1 MSLVPIDQE
10 DVGLNAADVQAGCA
24 AALTAA
30 IGGALVTTTQVEG
43 SCTAAL
49 NAAIGGALV
58 TTTQVEGSCTAA
70 LTAAIGGA
78 LVTTTQVEG
87 SCTAALNAAIG
98 GALLTSGQVQAAA
111 AAAIA
116 GAGLA
121 TTGDVAGVPAAVAA
135 RLLGIASTFG
145 VGRTPFSFGV
155 GTVEGEVMAPIAGR
169 RFQIHGFV
177 AILSTAAGNVAIRS
191 GLAVG
196 DAGNSNLS
204 ASYPMIVGVPL
215 PLITNASDLPLW
227 TTLDNQGIYVGKPN
241 AAICVGE
248 VWWSA
253 PFV

>member
-58 TTTQVEGSCTAA
+58 TTTQVEN
-70 LTAAIGGA
+70 
-78 LVTTTQVEG
+78 

-98 GALLTSGQVQAAA
+98 GALVTTTQIQ
-111 AAAIA
+111 AAIA

-121 TTGDVAGVPAAVAA
+121 TSGDVAAVPAAVAA

-145 VGRTPFSFGV
+145 TGRTPFSFGV

-169 RFQIHGFV
+169 KFQIHGFV
-177 AILSTAAGNVAIRS
+177 AILSTAGGNVAIRS

-196 DAGNSNLS
+196 NAGNSNLS

-227 TTLDNQGIYVGKPN
+227 TTANNQGIYVAKPN

-253 PFV
+253 AFV